1 MFILSGRNIRDLEI
15 RPVSE
20 INALDILRNENIIFG
35 DEQSYCKSTRGG
47 SNMSKYH
54 SIIRY
59 PSITEK
65 NTTMRETQNKYVF
78 EVERTAKKPDIKEA
92 VEKLFAVTVLSVNTI
107 LVKGKKKR
115 MGTKCRIPLR
125 LEKSYCQ
132 NTGRPDYF

>member
-1 MFILSGRNIRDLEI
+1 
-15 RPVSE
+15 
-20 INALDILRNENIIFG
+20 
-35 DEQSYCKSTRGG
+35 
-47 SNMSKYH
+47 MSKYH

-65 NTTMRETQNKYVF
+65 NTTMRETKNKYVF

-115 MGTKCRIPLR
+115 MGRNVGYRSDWKKAIVRIQ
-125 LEKSYCQ
+125 EGQTISKF
-132 NTGRPDYF
+132 GEV

>member
-1 MFILSGRNIRDLEI
+1 
-15 RPVSE
+15 
-20 INALDILRNENIIFG
+20 
-35 DEQSYCKSTRGG
+35 
-47 SNMSKYH
+47 MSKYH
-54 SIIRY
+54 AIIRY

-115 MGTKCRIPLR
+115 MGRNVGYRSDWKKAIVRIQ
-125 LEKSYCQ
+125 EGQTISKF
-132 NTGRPDYF
+132 GEV